1 MNALRFWIFLASLAS
16 FLTTAHADVVV
27 VVNPK
32 SSLVSMSPEQVS
44 TIFLGK
50 NMMLPTGSGA
60 VLVDQPENSSLY
72 ESFYA
77 NVTGKTPSQVKAI
90 WARLTFSGRALPP
103 KTLANSA
110 EVKKFIASHPD
121 AIGYI
126 DKSSLDT
133 SVKAVLKMD

>member
-32 SSLVSMSPEQVS
+32 SPLVSMSPEQVS
-44 TIFLGK
+44 AIFLGK

-60 VLVDQPENSSLY
+60 VLVDQAENSSLY

>member
-32 SSLVSMSPEQVS
+32 SPLVSMSPEQVS
-44 TIFLGK
+44 AIFLGK

>member
-32 SSLVSMSPEQVS
+32 SPLVSMSPEQVS
-44 TIFLGK
+44 AIFLGK

-126 DKSSLDT
+126 DKSSLDA